1 MLEPAAPLIGRSRG
15 PPVASRAAR
24 SVAGCCIAGGR
35 GVGRR
40 RTGTGMLDLRSQG
53 GSLGVL
59 IVGSGRDAAGFRV
72 PDPGVNFVGGGCDVG
87 VS

>member
-1 MLEPAAPLIGRSRG
+1 MFPLSDLSVSAGG
-15 PPVASRAAR
+15 AGAR
-24 SVAGCCIAGGR
+24 VFALVAGRLVRVAGGR

-40 RTGTGMLDLRSQG
+40 RTGTGMLDLRSRG

-87 VS
+87 IN